1 MDDQMRFVGQKL
13 DEITDKLDALN
24 ENIAGLINTITTT
37 GQEIGENVKKLA
49 EIIEKYTDSVMEQ
62 SKESFDRSRN
72 QLLEISREINTL
84 KRVTGI
90 DQLMRMNTALQEI
103 LTLLQN
109 SINPDQIQNQ
119 LFEISQF
126 IKLQGGSK

>member
-24 ENIAGLINTITTT
+24 ENIAGLVNTITTT

>member
-1 MDDQMRFVGQKL
+1 MRFVGQKL

-24 ENIAGLINTITTT
+24 ENIAGLVNTITTT